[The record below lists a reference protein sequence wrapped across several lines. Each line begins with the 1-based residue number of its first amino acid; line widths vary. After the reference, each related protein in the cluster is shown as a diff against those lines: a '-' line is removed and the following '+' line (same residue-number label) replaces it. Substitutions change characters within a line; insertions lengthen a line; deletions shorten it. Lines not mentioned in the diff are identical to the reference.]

1 MATTV
6 PFRLPDLGEGLTE
19 GHILRWLVEPGQLVE
34 LNQNIVEVETAKAAV
49 ELPSPHSGVVAELL
63 QEQGATVDV
72 GTPIITFR
80 LPGDAG
86 DPLVAVDEQ
95 TSTGDRAGTVPRDTT
110 SDDGRTAVL
119 VGYGPRVDTA
129 AGGRRRRKSIIDS
142 VAAATTPV
150 PAASPQPEEPARA
163 RAKPPVRK
171 LAHELGVDLGLVR
184 ATGPNQTVTR
194 HDVIQAAGAAPAG
207 VLRTAEQRIA
217 VTGVRKLTAQAMV
230 TSAFTAPH
238 VTVFLTVDA
247 TASMQLIPQ
256 LKQLPEFADL
266 KVGPLLLVA
275 KATLFAL
282 RAHPELNSS
291 WDDATSEIVI
301 KHAVN
306 LGIAA
311 ATPRGLLVPVITDA
325 GALSTAQLATEL
337 GQISVAAR
345 NGHVS
350 PAQLSDGTFSISNI
364 GVFGVDAGTP
374 ILPPG
379 QGAILA
385 VGTVAPRPWVHEG
398 VVVPRQVTTL
408 SVSFDHRS
416 IDGEQAS
423 KFLADIGRFL
433 HDPALTLL
441 G

>member
-19 GHILRWLVEPGQLVE
+19 GQILRWLVAPGQSVE
-34 LNQNIVEVETAKAAV
+34 LNQNIVEIETAKAAV
-49 ELPSPHSGVVAELL
+49 ELPSPHTGVVAQLL
-63 QEQGATVDV
+63 YEQGATVDV
-72 GTPIITFR
+72 GAPIITFQ
-80 LPGDAG
+80 LPERA
-86 DPLVAVDEQ
+86 
-95 TSTGDRAGTVPRDTT
+95 SDRAGAEGGTEAESHNVAPNN
-110 SDDGRTAVL
+110 GRTAVL
-119 VGYGPRVDTA
+119 VGYGPLQDA
-129 AGGRRRRKSIIDS
+129 ASGRRRRKGTADLGDT
-142 VAAATTPV
+142 V
-150 PAASPQPEEPARA
+150 SPTCAPTSQPERV

-171 LAHELGVDLGLVR
+171 LARELGVDLALVS
-184 ATGPNQTVTR
+184 ATGPDQTATR
-194 HDVIQAAGAAPAG
+194 DDVVRAASGLANATTPAAH
-207 VLRTAEQRIA
+207 EQRIV
-217 VTGVRKLTAQAMV
+217 VTGVRKLTAEAMV

-247 TASMQLIPQ
+247 TASMQLISQ
-256 LKQLPEFADL
+256 LKQLPEFSGL
-266 KVGPLLLVA
+266 KVSPLLLVA
-275 KATLFAL
+275 KAALFAL
-282 RAHPELNSS
+282 KRHPELNSS
-291 WDDATSEIVI
+291 WDEATGEIVVKNAI
-301 KHAVN
+301 N

-311 ATPRGLLVPVITDA
+311 ATPRGLLVPVIADA
-325 GALSTAQLATEL
+325 GALSTPRLAARLGEIGAQARSGHVGPAQLA
-337 GQISVAAR
+337 G
-345 NGHVS
+345 
-350 PAQLSDGTFSISNI
+350 GTFSISNI

-408 SVSFDHRS
+408 SVSFDHRI

-433 HDPALTLL
+433 CDPALALL